1 MGILADE
8 QGSGGS
14 GLSPVFADGLG
25 DRKNVGFIEG
35 AAKGGTAM
43 SAGAETHLLPG
54 IGRVRYFAIIG
65 LFKFLEIDQ
74 LFRLCRLTGT
84 RVESHRFL
92 SKR

>member
-1 MGILADE
+1 VRIPADE
-8 QGSGGS
+8 QGACRS
-14 GLSPVFADGLG
+14 GLSPVFANSLG

-35 AAKGGTAM
+35 AAEGRTAM
-43 SAGAETHLLPG
+43 SAGAETHLLPE

-92 SKR
+92 GKR